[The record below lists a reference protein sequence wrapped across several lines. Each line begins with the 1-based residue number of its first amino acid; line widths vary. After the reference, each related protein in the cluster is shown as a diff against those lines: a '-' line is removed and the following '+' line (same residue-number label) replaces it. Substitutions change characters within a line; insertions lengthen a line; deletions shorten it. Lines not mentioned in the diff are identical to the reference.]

1 VASIP
6 TKKQLELDISCLSL
20 IGKNIKITESKNPN
34 QIGFE
39 GLIIDETVAFFII
52 ENNGVTRRILKKNIK
67 FDVEA
72 FGKALNIDGR
82 LLFSTIQ
89 ARIKKIK

>member
-1 VASIP
+1 MVKLSS
-6 TKKQLELDISCLSL
+6 KKKLELDIICKSL
-20 IGKNIKITESKNPN
+20 IGKEIKITNSTNPN
-34 QIGFE
+34 QIGME
-39 GLIIDETVAFFII
+39 GIIVYETSALFYI
-52 ENNGVTRRILKKNIK
+52 EKNGSTSRILKKNIK
-67 FDVEA
+67 FDIEA